1 VCRIQVANQYSP
13 SRIAAAA
20 AQKLKAEAAEKECKA
35 TARHEQLLKDA
46 AVEFLR
52 LEFGSKQKPTATTV
66 QEKLQKACKCHLTM
80 AKGLHKERCSPK
92 PQNMQYALQRNVQ
105 NRAAIE
111 EQLRLRLRTSLAPAE
126 REKML
131 LHLFGP
137 KPSAA
142 VSSGASSSS
151 QGWQKRQPDDLQKT
165 LKDPCLK

>member
-1 VCRIQVANQYSP
+1 MANQYSP

-80 AKGLHKERCSPK
+80 AKGLHKERCSFK
-92 PQNMQYALQRNVQ
+92 PQNVQYALQRNVQ
-105 NRAAIE
+105 NRAAVE
-111 EQLRLRLRTSLAPAE
+111 EQLRLRTSLAPGE
-126 REKML
+126 REKTL
-131 LHLFGP
+131 LHLFGS
-137 KPSAA
+137 KPPAA
-142 VSSGASSSS
+142 SSSGASSSS